1 MRAHQHLR
9 SDRDGRSVSNAP
21 RLAIARDLVRIYAD
35 VLHDPPPPNLL
46 RLVERLEGRQGSLK
60 GTIAPE
66 ARLGA
71 VEAAVD

>member
-9 SDRDGRSVSNAP
+9 PDRDGQSLGNAP
-21 RLAIARDLVRIYAD
+21 RLAIARDLLRIYAD

-46 RLVERLEGRQGSLK
+46 RLVERLEGRQGSLE

>member
-60 GTIAPE
+60 GTITPE